1 VPLKLT
7 ELNSS
12 HGMGKARRIRVPLSV
27 YAEYCNHNRV
37 EHPHYAFGDDFG
49 DERAA
54 FLDDYTSP
62 ELFPRA
68 DDLLEVSSRARLHF
82 EKFRYMIIGGART
95 GTNLHVDP
103 KCTCAWNTSLCGRK
117 RWVLFPPTTH
127 AATLEEMGVE
137 TDLVSRSSLS
147 PPLHWWQDVYSRLK
161 RSGRA
166 VSLGMKEYIQGPG
179 ETIFVPAGWWHT
191 VINLDFSVA
200 ITENLLLAP
209 QLPFVW
215 SQLSSR
221 WPHFAGRLAWEIC
234 ESKAHSALLE
244 ADTVPESTK
253 ELIRQA
259 AHNFDPT
266 LEADDGAG
274 TVEFNH
280 LSLNSTGASKFPGQS
295 SGSKRLLF
303 FSVDGVLRPSSLEL
317 SDRTAEETADEA
329 GRSDGSSSRTE
340 FVFDVACVANLRR
353 VVASTDAEL
362 VLTSSLRVWE
372 ATRQAVQS
380 ALNKHGLGFGRFTT
394 VCAAAAQHSD
404 CDPSRLSVACLAP
417 RSAARRGVSAALCC
431 DAGRCMR
438 AASSAGPSRSSSLC
452 ATTRRSAAW
461 DSGQWSTR
469 PTSPPASQCSCC
481 CLASAACARTRAT
494 A

>member
-1 VPLKLT
+1 MPLKLT

-27 YAEYCNHNRV
+27 YAEYCNRNRV
-37 EHPHYAFGDDFG
+37 EHPHYAFGDDFS

-54 FLDDYTSP
+54 FLDDYTPP

-103 KCTCAWNTSLCGRK
+103 KCTCAWNTSLCGQK

-161 RSGRA
+161 RTGRA
-166 VSLGMKEYIQGPG
+166 VSLGMKECIQGPG
-179 ETIFVPAGWWHT
+179 ETIFVPAGWWHA
-191 VINLDFSVA
+191 VINLDFTVA

-215 SQLSSR
+215 SQLVSR

-234 ESKAHSALLE
+234 ESKAHSVLLE
-244 ADTVPESTK
+244 ANTVPQSTR

-259 AHNFDPT
+259 ADNFNPT
-266 LEADDGAG
+266 SEADDGAG

-280 LSLNSTGASKFPGQS
+280 LSLNSASNFLGRS
-295 SGSKRLLF
+295 SQSKRLLF
-303 FSVDGVLRPSSLEL
+303 FSVDGVLRPGSLEL
-317 SDRTAEETADEA
+317 SDSTEVR
-329 GRSDGSSSRTE
+329 GGGDGSSSRTE
-340 FVFDVACVANLRR
+340 FVFDEACVANLRR

-380 ALNKHGLGFGRFTT
+380 ALNKHGLGFVRFTT
-394 VCAAAAQHSD
+394 VSTPAAHGIGLRTCVRSTLAP
-404 CDPSRLSVACLAP
+404 CSVARWRDRRPAP
-417 RSAARRGVSAALCC
+417 CVPTCNAC
-431 DAGRCMR
+431 RCMH
-438 AASSAGPSRSSSLC
+438 AASSAGPSRSSNSC
-452 ATTRRSAAW
+452 ETTRGSADW
-461 DSGQWSTR
+461 GSGQ
-469 PTSPPASQCSCC
+469 
-481 CLASAACARTRAT
+481 
-494 A
+494 